1 MQKKPEFPSGFS
13 MEQAMQLAGTTQ
25 GQALL
30 NQLQQ
35 QHGKALESAIAQ
47 AQSGNYAQVQKT
59 LQDYLKTPE
68 GKALL
73 QQLKGGSHG

>member
-1 MQKKPEFPSGFS
+1 MQKQPEYPQGFS
-13 MEQAMQLAGTTQ
+13 MEQAMQLAGTAQ

-35 QHGKALESAIAQ
+35 QHGKALEAAVAQ
-47 AQSGNYAQVQKT
+47 AQSGNYEQLQKT
-59 LQDYLKTPE
+59 LQDFLTTPD

-73 QQLKGGSHG
+73 QQLRGGRHG